1 MMKKK
6 HQPNNPK
13 IELVE
18 ENSGETTLYIDGRQ
32 AMQAWEVE
40 LMQESADMLCTYGS
54 EFLEVGL
61 GLGISALHIARH
73 PNTRKHV
80 VVEKYQRVIDLFYE
94 RHPAPPPTLEVRH
107 ADFVNLVPRLK
118 PASLDGIFFDPYLP
132 TAMREDMA
140 FWDKVVPLMIRTLRP
155 GGVFLPCF
163 TTRPVL
169 NFIDYF
175 DRAIVERR
183 SFTAYPTTEYT
194 CYGTSGDALIQC
206 YVKTR

>member
-1 MMKKK
+1 MKRTY
-6 HQPNNPK
+6 QPKNPK

-18 ENSGETTLYIDGRQ
+18 GNGETTLYIDGGQ

-40 LMQESADMLCTYGS
+40 LMQESADMLCEYGS

-61 GLGISALHIARH
+61 GLGISALHIANH
-73 PNTRKHV
+73 PNTRRHV
-80 VVEKYQRVIDLFYE
+80 VIEKYKRVINLFRE
-94 RHPAPPPTLEVRH
+94 RNPSLPPTLEIRH
-107 ADFVNLVPRLK
+107 GDFVNIIPKLK
-118 PASLDGIFFDPYLP
+118 PASFDGIFFDPYLP
-132 TAMREDMA
+132 ASMREDMS
-140 FWDKVVPLMIRTLRP
+140 FWDEIVPLMIRVLRP

-183 SFTAYPTTEYT
+183 TFEAYPTTEYI
-194 CYGTSGDALIQC
+194 CYGTAGDAIIQC
-206 YVKTR
+206 YIKTR